1 MPKDRGTLINLINFH
16 WEWFLPL
23 EIHLLFPPKFIHLL
37 LSVDLKLNGDV
48 CVVLDVCVIS

>member
-16 WEWFLPL
+16 WVWFLPV
-23 EIHLLFPPKFIHLL
+23 EIHLLFPPTSIHLL
-37 LSVDLKLNGDV
+37 LSVDLRLNGDV